1 MKLGRTVLTIAAV
14 VGLLSTSVGAGAVGF
29 VNNRTQWLALSPE
42 ARIGYVQAL
51 NDSLNFTFVDDT
63 LTEALAKKGRTECLK
78 ARQMTALRLSELIT
92 VAYDNE
98 RLQNLAPSAIYIM
111 KMADICNDYIN
122 RARLEFGLGPQ

>member
-1 MKLGRTVLTIAAV
+1 MKLARTVLTITAAA
-14 VGLLSTSVGAGAVGF
+14 GLLCASAGVSAVGY
-29 VNNRTQWLALSPE
+29 VNNRAQWLALSPQ

-51 NDSLNFTFVDDT
+51 NDSLNYTFVDDT
-63 LTEALAKKGRTECLK
+63 LTEALAKKGRTDCLK
-78 ARQMTALRLSELIT
+78 ARQITALKLSELIT

-98 RLQNLAPSAIYIM
+98 RLQNLAPSAIYIV